1 MNYKALGKIP
11 SEDLIKEI
19 EQSQHYIR
27 GSFMN
32 MEPTSLNPEN
42 ASFFKILGSWLN
54 KPKSTTPSEELPYI
68 ETDLKSL
75 KAEKPIVVWFG
86 HSSYFLRIGD
96 FKILVDPVFSGN
108 AAPVNFFAKAFPGAD
123 NYSAEDFPEID
134 LLVLTHD
141 HYDHLDYETI
151 KNLHF
156 KVHKIVTSLGVSSHL
171 EYWGVSASKI
181 TELDWWQ
188 ENQVSEN
195 VKITATPSRHFSG
208 RGLNR
213 LKTFWSS
220 FVLEIN
226 DYRIFIGGDS
236 GYDHQFYEIGERF
249 GSFDIA
255 FLECGQYGKYWPN
268 IHMFPEQTVKAAQD
282 LNTDLL
288 FPVHW
293 AKFQLSTHPW
303 DEPIKRMTREAHKKG
318 LKYVSPKIG
327 QVFTLGED
335 FQQEEW
341 WNL

>member
-1 MNYKALGKIP
+1 MKFKALGKIP
-11 SEDLIKEI
+11 SEEQVKVI

-42 ASFFKILGSWLN
+42 ASFFKILKHWLN
-54 KPKSTTPSEELPYI
+54 KPSNTKPPRELPFFKTEI
-68 ETDLKSL
+68 KLL
-75 KAEKPIVVWFG
+75 KAEKPVVVWFG
-86 HSSYFLRIGD
+86 HSSYFLQIGNY
-96 FKILVDPVFSGN
+96 KILVDPVFSGN

-123 NYSAEDFPEID
+123 TYEAEDFSDID

-151 KNLHF
+151 SKIHP
-156 KVHKIVTSLGVSSHL
+156 KVRKIITSLGVSSHL
-171 EYWGVSASKI
+171 KYWGVDPSKI

-188 ENQVSEN
+188 EKQISEK

-220 FVLEIN
+220 FVLEIQ
-226 DYRIFIGGDS
+226 DFKFFLGGDS
-236 GYDHQFYEIGERF
+236 GYDHQFQEIGEHF
-249 GSFDIA
+249 GGFDMA

-268 IHMFPEQTVKAAQD
+268 IHMFPEQTVRAAADLKAE
-282 LNTDLL
+282 LL

-303 DEPIKRMTREAHKKG
+303 NDPIKRMVAEAEKRKIR
-318 LKYVSPKIG
+318 YVSPKIG
-327 QVFTLGED
+327 EPFVLGED
-335 FQQEEW
+335 FQQEAW